1 MAFLNAVTAGLRA
14 TGNAR
19 RSLRAQLT
27 NSAAYLLLGVS
38 GAILFGVQGA
48 SWGAVLATI
57 FGVLVSWLH
66 LRAAL
71 ASLHQ
76 VRRAGI

>member
-1 MAFLNAVTAGLRA
+1 
-14 TGNAR
+14 
-19 RSLRAQLT
+19 
-27 NSAAYLLLGVS
+27 LGVL

-57 FGVLVSWLH
+57 FGVLVSWLY

-71 ASLHQ
+71 ASLYRP
-76 VRRAGI
+76 RRAAI